1 MNQYDHTKKMLDVN
15 ELRMNFIVTMVLL
28 VIDVLLIVQMLTHL
42 GIARV
47 TVFCGIPLILLSSV
61 IVLDLVFRKHLRSWI
76 KYVNIIVM
84 VISFMLVGE
93 TDHRVF
99 FMLFILPPFISSFY
113 FCPKYTVIS
122 SVLSA
127 AAMCVVM
134 FNSLDLSSGTQL
146 NDFDLQTLL
155 SLLSKAFDFSGIS
168 KMASVG
174 QICMFIFA
182 DAMIGIAVY
191 MSVSGRHFL
200 YHQSKLIKDNA
211 SSRAELVMARSIQD
225 GAMSHDFPDNEF
237 YSVYGDMVT
246 ASKVG
251 GDFYDQFM
259 VDDTHLALVV
269 GDVSGHGMA
278 AAMFMM
284 LSMTLI
290 KVYVQ
295 SGYSCDKA
303 ISRTNKYLVSANR
316 ERFFVTCWL
325 GIIDLTTGEL
335 SYTNAGHNYP
345 VLMKQGCEP
354 EFLRTKTDFVL
365 GRRRLAAYNEKHIS
379 LSPGDKLIIY
389 TDGVTEA
396 VSAQDELFGDERLLE
411 TLSGCNNESTQ
422 QLVYLIWKAVNTFS
436 SDHVQSDDITIA
448 ALDFKKPMPKPMYE
462 TKNFF
467 LTTESF
473 DSVLDYIVERCNEYG
488 CSDDIVH
495 KILTASSEILAN
507 IESYA
512 YENGGDIQIMTISR
526 GRRVCIV
533 FKDSGVPFDPMQ
545 AEKPDVTLPLSQRKP
560 GGLGIHIVQKLMDS
574 VSYRYENGQNV
585 LTIEIDF

>member
-1 MNQYDHTKKMLDVN
+1 MRNDKK
-15 ELRMNFIVTMVLL
+15 
-28 VIDVLLIVQMLTHL
+28 
-42 GIARV
+42 
-47 TVFCGIPLILLSSV
+47 
-61 IVLDLVFRKHLRSWI
+61 
-76 KYVNIIVM
+76 
-84 VISFMLVGE
+84 
-93 TDHRVF
+93 
-99 FMLFILPPFISSFY
+99 
-113 FCPKYTVIS
+113 
-122 SVLSA
+122 
-127 AAMCVVM
+127 
-134 FNSLDLSSGTQL
+134 
-146 NDFDLQTLL
+146 
-155 SLLSKAFDFSGIS
+155 
-168 KMASVG
+168 
-174 QICMFIFA
+174 
-182 DAMIGIAVY
+182 
-191 MSVSGRHFL
+191 RHFSTV
-200 YHQSKLIKDNA
+200 HRFFTIVKAK
-211 SSRAELVMARSIQD
+211 
-225 GAMSHDFPDNEF
+225 
-237 YSVYGDMVT
+237 
-246 ASKVG
+246 K
-251 GDFYDQFM
+251 
-259 VDDTHLALVV
+259 
-269 GDVSGHGMA
+269 GDVSGHRMA

-316 ERFFVTCWL
+316 ESFFVTCWL

-354 EFLRTKTDFVL
+354 EFLRSKTDFVL

-422 QLVYLIWKAVNTFS
+422 QLVYPIWKAVNTFS
-436 SDHVQSDDITIA
+436 SDHVQSDNITIA
-448 ALDFKKPMPKPMYE
+448 ALDLKKPMPKPMYE
-462 TKNFF
+462 TKDSF

-574 VSYRYENGQNV
+574 VSYRYENGQKV
-585 LTIEIDF
+585 LTIEIDI